1 VGAAGYASRVTDSN
15 ELRVEL
21 EPPIGW
27 LVVDRPN
34 TRGALT
40 RAMWQRFPALLRSLA
55 QQDEVR
61 VVVIRGTEGNFI
73 AGADIS
79 EFRQMRADPA
89 LARKYDEGANET
101 LAVLA
106 DLRVPSIAMID
117 GPCMGGGCLVAFG
130 CDLRVASERTR
141 MGIPA
146 GRLGLAYPYEGLE
159 RLVSLLGEARTLE
172 LILTGRAVDGRD
184 AERKGLVHACHSED
198 VLEARTRALAIDVAA
213 NAPLTLRYTRL
224 AARRA
229 LPARVDRRDI
239 DALADACFA
248 SEDYEEGIAA
258 FLEKRTPRFR
268 GR

>member
-1 VGAAGYASRVTDSN
+1 VSDSDN
-15 ELRVEL
+15 LRAEI

-27 LVVDRPN
+27 LVVDRPQ

-40 RAMWQRFPALLRSLA
+40 REMWKQFPGRLRALA
-55 QQDEVR
+55 EHADTR
-61 VVVIRGTEGNFI
+61 VVIIRGTEGNFI

-79 EFRQMRADPA
+79 EFRQMRANPA
-89 LARKYDEGANET
+89 LAREYDEGANET

-117 GPCMGGGCLVAFG
+117 GACMGGGCLVAFG
-130 CDLRVASERTR
+130 CDLRVASERAR

-159 RLVSLLGEARTLE
+159 RLVSLLGEGRTLE
-172 LILTGRAVDGRD
+172 LILTGRTFDGRS
-184 AERKGLVHACHSED
+184 AQHEGLVQACHPDSA
-198 VLEARTRALAIDVAA
+198 LETQTRALALDVAA

-224 AARRA
+224 AVRRA
-229 LPARVDRRDI
+229 LPPRLARREI
-239 DALADACFA
+239 AALADACFA
-248 SEDYEEGIAA
+248 SQDYEEGISA
-258 FLEKRTPRFR
+258 FLEKRRPNFR

>member
-1 VGAAGYASRVTDSN
+1 M
-15 ELRVEL
+15 
-21 EPPIGW
+21 GW
-27 LVVDRPN
+27 LVVDRPR

-40 RAMWQRFPALLRSLA
+40 QAMWRRLPGLLGSLA
-55 QQDEVR
+55 DHPDVR
-61 VVVIRGTEGNFI
+61 VVIIRGTEGNFI

-79 EFRQMRADPA
+79 EFRQMRANPA
-89 LARKYDEGANET
+89 LAREYDEGANET

-117 GPCMGGGCLVAFG
+117 GACMGGGCLIAFG

-146 GRLGLAYPYEGLE
+146 GRLGLAYPYDGLE

-172 LILTGRAVDGRD
+172 LILTGRSFDGRE
-184 AERKGLVHACHSED
+184 AERKGLVSACHPVD
-198 VLEARTRALAIDVAA
+198 ALDTQTRSLALDVAR

-224 AARRA
+224 ATRRA
-229 LPARVDRRDI
+229 LPPRIDRQQI
-239 DALADACFA
+239 AALADACFG
-248 SEDYEEGIAA
+248 SKDYEEGIAA
-258 FLEKRTPRFR
+258 FLEKRPPRFR